1 MSLLSSGS
9 VVRFHPGASAPLAI
23 VQPMPVSFRL
33 PRAADLR
40 VLFRLALPVVAAL
53 VGLMAMGVVDTMM
66 VGHLSAEAL
75 AAVALGNVYYFAA
88 TIFGMG
94 TLMALDPVLSHA
106 VGAGDPEEIARGIQR
121 GIVLAIL
128 LCLPTA
134 LLLWPAP
141 AVFAALH
148 QPPDVA
154 PLAGAYTRVCIPG
167 TIGLF
172 AFVVLRQSLQALHRM
187 RPVVLT
193 ILAANVLNAGLNWVL
208 IYGRFGAPA
217 LGVVGSALSTTISR
231 LLMAVLLLVL
241 AWPALRDD
249 VRPFRRAA
257 LELAPLGRLLRI
269 GIPIGLQQQLEYG
282 VFGVVGLLMG
292 TMGTNQVAGH
302 QVALNLASLTF
313 MVPLGISSA
322 AAVVVGQAVGRR
334 DLGGAIEAAQA
345 ALTVAVG
352 FMGSTAL
359 IFLLLPGTLA
369 RLYTTAPAVIAV
381 AISLLPLAAVFQVFD
396 GIQVTSIGILRGLG
410 DTRTPMITG
419 ILGYWAIGLP
429 VSLWLGFR
437 VGLGPAGLW
446 WGLVLGLALVA
457 IFLLARVRRKLT
469 QPLRRVTL
477 EASLKTLPATDV

>member
-1 MSLLSSGS
+1 
-9 VVRFHPGASAPLAI
+9 
-23 VQPMPVSFRL
+23 MPVSFRL

-40 VLFRLALPVVAAL
+40 VLLRLALPVVVAQ
-53 VGLMAMGVVDTMM
+53 VGMMAMGVVDTIM

-75 AAVALGNVYYFAA
+75 AAVALGNVYYFGA
-88 TIFGMG
+88 TILGMG

-106 VGAGDPEEIARGIQR
+106 VGAGDHEEIARGIQR
-121 GIVLAIL
+121 GMVLAFL

-141 AVFAALH
+141 AVFGALH
-148 QPPDVA
+148 QPIEVV

-167 TIGLF
+167 TVGLF

-193 ILAANVLNAGLNWVL
+193 IVAANLANVGLNWVL
-208 IYGRFGAPA
+208 IYGKFGVPA
-217 LGVVGSALSTTISR
+217 LGVVGAAWATTISR
-231 LLMAVLLLVL
+231 LLMAFLLLAL
-241 AWPALRDD
+241 AWPWLRDD

-269 GIPIGLQQQLEYG
+269 GFPIGLQQQLEYG

-292 TMGTNQVAGH
+292 TMGTYQVAGH
-302 QVALNLASLTF
+302 QIALNLASLTF

-322 AAVVVGQAVGRR
+322 AAVVVGNAVGRR
-334 DLGGAIEAAQA
+334 DLRGAIEAAQA

-359 IFLLLPGTLA
+359 IFMFLPGPLA
-369 RLYTTAPAVIAV
+369 RLYTTAPAVIVVAV
-381 AISLLPLAAVFQVFD
+381 SLLPLAAVFQVFD

-410 DTRTPMITG
+410 DTRTPMISG
-419 ILGYWAIGLP
+419 LLGYWAIGLP

-437 VGLGPAGLW
+437 VGLGPVGLW
-446 WGLVLGLALVA
+446 WGLVLGLALAAV
-457 IFLLARVRRKLT
+457 FLVARVRRKLA

-477 EASLKTLPATDV
+477 EASLGPLPAADA

>member
-1 MSLLSSGS
+1 
-9 VVRFHPGASAPLAI
+9 
-23 VQPMPVSFRL
+23 MPVSFRL

-40 VLFRLALPVVAAL
+40 VLLRLALPVVTAQ
-53 VGLMAMGVVDTMM
+53 VGMMAMGVVDTIM
-66 VGHLSAEAL
+66 VGHLSTEAL
-75 AAVALGNVYYFAA
+75 AAVALGNVYYFGA

-94 TLMALDPVLSHA
+94 TLLALDPVLSHA
-106 VGAGDPEEIARGIQR
+106 AGAGDREEIARGIQR
-121 GIVLAIL
+121 GMVLAVL

-134 LLLWPAP
+134 FLLWPAP

-148 QPPDVA
+148 QPLEVV
-154 PLAGAYTRVCIPG
+154 PLAGAYVRVCAPG
-167 TIGLF
+167 TIGVF
-172 AFVVLRQSLQALHRM
+172 AFIVLRQSLQALHRM

-193 ILAANVLNAGLNWVL
+193 ILFANLLNIGLNWVF
-208 IYGRFGAPA
+208 IYGHLGAPA
-217 LGVVGSALSTTISR
+217 LGAVGSAWATTISR
-231 LLMAVLLLVL
+231 LLMAMLLLAL
-241 AWPALRDD
+241 AWPWLRED

-269 GIPIGLQQQLEYG
+269 GIPIGLQHQLEYG
-282 VFGVVGLLMG
+282 VFGIVGLLTG

-302 QVALNLASLTF
+302 QIALNLASLTF

-334 DLGGAIEAAQA
+334 DQRGAIEAAQA
-345 ALTVAVG
+345 ALTVAVA

-359 IFLLLPGTLA
+359 IFLLVPGWLV
-369 RLYTTAPAVIAV
+369 RLYTTAPGVIAV
-381 AISLLPLAAVFQVFD
+381 TLSLLPLAAVFQVFD

-429 VSLWLGFR
+429 VSLWLGFYAR
-437 VGLGPAGLW
+437 LGPVGLW

-457 IFLLARVRRKLT
+457 VFLLARVRRNLT
-469 QPLRRVTL
+469 YPLRRVTL
-477 EASLKTLPATDV
+477 EASVEPLPAADR